1 MATNLPT
8 VSTID
13 SASKTK
19 AMFNE
24 YGSTQYEFN
33 AIEVDATLAF
43 FQKRGFLDAAAES
56 VAMVLLTQA
65 KIEKISVMSI
75 LDSIKNTDNAQL
87 SIFVSQV
94 LNANRVQTSTLG
106 FRAEVTTTNQT
117 RNIIE

>member
-1 MATNLPT
+1 MATNLP
-8 VSTID
+8 STPSED
-13 SASKTK
+13 SADKTK
-19 AMFNE
+19 LMFNE

-33 AIEVDATLAF
+33 AMEVDSTLAF
-43 FQKRGFLDAAAES
+43 FQKRGFKNDAANS
-56 VAMVLLTQA
+56 VAMVLLVQA

-75 LDSIKNTDNAQL
+75 LDSIKNTDDVQL